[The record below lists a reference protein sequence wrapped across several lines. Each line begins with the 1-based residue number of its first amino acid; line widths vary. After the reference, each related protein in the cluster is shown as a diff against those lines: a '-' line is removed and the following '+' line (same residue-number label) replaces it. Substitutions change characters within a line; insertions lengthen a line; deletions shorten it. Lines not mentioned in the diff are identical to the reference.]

1 MRTALCIAVVLCV
14 VGTLYQE
21 ASAASVKRTHR
32 LPKRVVTNPIKDAA
46 SDAVVDTALAEVAAQ
61 IVAEGFD
68 PTDLS
73 QTILGVTITGNVTGF
88 SNIARISES
97 SYTTQ
102 GPNTYLDFEFAVFDI
117 IVQAT
122 FTIPDVPDFQGQ
134 GIAEIQLESVTVSA
148 EQQNDGSYLLDQYQA
163 QPLTID
169 LVLWNLGDYEIYE
182 ETLRALIEE
191 LIQEEADGII
201 DVLIEEYIVLALND
215 DLATSSTTTVI
226 STAAP

>member
-1 MRTALCIAVVLCV
+1 MKTVLCIAVVLCV

-21 ASAASVKRTHR
+21 ASASNVKRTR
-32 LPKRVVTNPIKDAA
+32 RISKKIVTNPIKDAE
-46 SDAVVDTALAEVAAQ
+46 SDALVDNALAEVAAQ
-61 IVAEGFD
+61 IVADGYD
-68 PTDLS
+68 PTPLS
-73 QTILGVTITGNVTGF
+73 QTILGVTVEGTVTGF

-102 GPNTYLDFEFAVFDI
+102 GPSTYLDFEFAVYDI
-117 IVQAT
+117 IVQAEFTSSADPT
-122 FTIPDVPDFQGQ
+122 FLGQ

-148 EQQNDGSYLLDQYQA
+148 EQQNDGSYVLDQYQA

-169 LVLWNLGDYEIYE
+169 LVLWDLGDYEIYE

-201 DVLIEEYIVLALND
+201 DVLIAEYVVLAING
-215 DLATSSTTTVI
+215 DLPTV
-226 STAAP
+226 APALVA